1 MCVKW
6 MFVSVC
12 RRGAGL
18 LCVCR
23 WPVQRS
29 WAGYSPPLSVQPLSL
44 PFSWEACRGSGWT
57 VPLFRKLRPR
67 EWIHP
72 TNCPLDVQR
81 SYLQQRII
89 NKLYVLAGGRY
100 SNAEFTLKDCCCN
113 FSHTLFFWDHPQNLR
128 SEANLHFFLWV
139 TTTTCDRLKEAIWEL
154 AGAKEDIK
162 QAKCVVVL
170 GSHATGPQPIWDD
183 RKRHILSPKFFPFSP
198 LASFPVSLLACS
210 VITTPSLKTSHWS
223 DRSCCVQSTS
233 TSRFLTPRTES
244 CAVWTVQWSDIDM

>member
-1 MCVKW
+1 MRVLSGCLYQCVGGGRGCY
-6 MFVSVC
+6 VC
-12 RRGAGL
+12 ADGRFRGAEPVTRL
-18 LCVCR
+18 LQLSNHFLFHSVEK
-23 WPVQRS
+23 PVEEVVGQFLYLENLDLES
-29 WAGYSPPLSVQPLSL
+29 EFTPLTVL
-44 PFSWEACRGSGWT
+44 WT
-57 VPLFRKLRPR
+57 YKGH
-67 EWIHP
+67 I
-72 TNCPLDVQR
+72 
-81 SYLQQRII
+81 Y
-89 NKLYVLAGGRY
+89 NKVLAGGRY

-113 FSHTLFFWDHPQNLR
+113 FSHTIFFWDHPQNLR

-170 GSHATGPQPIWDD
+170 GSHATGPQPIGDD

-210 VITTPSLKTSHWS
+210 VITTPSLKTRHWS

>member
-1 MCVKW
+1 MCVCVCFRLLRLFYNAFSDEARPTLWPVFSLLTRDLARVHMCVKW

-81 SYLQQRII
+81 SYLQQRLI

-113 FSHTLFFWDHPQNLR
+113 FSFF
-128 SEANLHFFLWV
+128 E
-139 TTTTCDRLKEAIWEL
+139 
-154 AGAKEDIK
+154 
-162 QAKCVVVL
+162 
-170 GSHATGPQPIWDD
+170 
-183 RKRHILSPKFFPFSP
+183 
-198 LASFPVSLLACS
+198 
-210 VITTPSLKTSHWS
+210 ITHKTSDQRRTCTS
-223 DRSCCVQSTS
+223 SCEWQPLRVTG
-233 TSRFLTPRTES
+233 
-244 CAVWTVQWSDIDM
+244 